1 MRCNYYLRSPEKK
14 EGFSAIY
21 MSASYRGQRCIFY
34 PGESIAL
41 SLWIRDKKRRIN
53 KPKPVAENNALIGR
67 LNRFEQLV
75 RDTQDDLQ
83 KTTKG
88 IVPAKELEKAVTEK
102 MKPSAANT
110 DK

>member
-1 MRCNYYLRSPEKK
+1 MRCNYYLRSPKK
-14 EGFSAIY
+14 QGRSAIY
-21 MSASYRGQRCIFY
+21 MSATYRGQRCLFY
-34 PGESIAL
+34 PGESIDT
-41 SLWIRDKKRRIN
+41 SQWINDKKRRIN
-53 KPKPVAENNALIGR
+53 KPKPIAENNGLIGR

-75 RDTQDDLQ
+75 RDTHDDLQ
-83 KTTKG
+83 KTIKG